1 MRLIDADKLVKT
13 FCSHCVDHDECKS
26 ECMDLKIIKSMKTVE
41 AEPIRHGYWIPIN
54 PDVYGADLFSC
65 SVCGIYS
72 GDGHCRKEFDYEYCP
87 WCGAKMDEKETNQ
100 AE

>member
-26 ECMDLKIIKSMKTVE
+26 ECMDLKIIKSMKTVD
-41 AEPIRHGYWIPIN
+41 AEPTIRCKDCKYWDYDT
-54 PDVYGADLFSC
+54 DVGFCTRTEDCDWSADDFC
-65 SVCGIYS
+65 SRGE
-72 GDGHCRKEFDYEYCP
+72 R
-87 WCGAKMDEKETNQ
+87 